1 MTNKIG
7 VEQKSSVSKSIIVS
21 YVINYLNISNYDY
34 DYIVIAMT
42 MAMTMTMSMAMTMT
56 MTMAMT
62 HIHLTSFNFI

>member
-7 VEQKSSVSKSIIVS
+7 VEQKSSVSKSIIVN

-42 MAMTMTMSMAMTMT
+42 MTIKS
-56 MTMAMT
+56 
-62 HIHLTSFNFI
+62 